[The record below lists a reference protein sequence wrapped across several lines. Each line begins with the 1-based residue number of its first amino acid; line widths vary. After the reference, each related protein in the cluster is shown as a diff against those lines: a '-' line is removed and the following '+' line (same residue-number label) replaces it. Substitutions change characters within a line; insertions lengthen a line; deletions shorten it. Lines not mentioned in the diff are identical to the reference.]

1 MESCEEGGRWL
12 AAICERSSAWR
23 GRAERMG
30 APSDLLARI
39 VALRDRAA
47 RERTGL
53 HYVEGLRGVL
63 QLLDAGRSVETIVYS
78 EILCRVAGAQKRVR
92 LARRAGLPVAR
103 VTPEEFRS
111 VSTTPR
117 ASGLAAIARQHWTPL
132 ERLDPRRGL
141 CWIAIRFL
149 RSRGNFGT
157 LLRTAEAVGAG
168 GVVCLGGAADPFD
181 PSVVRASMGGVFRL
195 EFARA
200 SLGAFAAW
208 TREHGCRVV
217 ATTPSAT
224 VAYTDVPV
232 EPPLVILFGEERAGL
247 TAEELRSARTRR
259 GSRSRAARTRST
271 WAWRRA

>member
-1 MESCEEGGRWL
+1 MDAR
-12 AAICERSSAWR
+12 
-23 GRAERMG
+23 
-30 APSDLLARI
+30 SDLLARI
-39 VALRDRAA
+39 IALRERGE

-53 HYVEGLRGVL
+53 LCVEGLRGVL
-63 QLLDAGRSVETIVYS
+63 RLLDAGRPVETLVYS
-78 EILCRVAGAQKRVR
+78 EVLCWHASAQKRVR
-92 LARRAGLPVAR
+92 LARRAGIPVAR

-132 ERLDPRRGL
+132 ERVDPRRGL
-141 CWIAIRFL
+141 CWIAVRFL

-181 PSVVRASMGGVFRL
+181 PSVVRASMGGVFGL

-200 SLGAFAAW
+200 TLDAFAAW
-208 TREHGCRVV
+208 TRGRGCRVV
-217 ATTPSAT
+217 GTSPTAA

-247 TAEELRSARTRR
+247 TAGELAVCTH
-259 GSRSRAARTRST
+259 AARIPIAGRADSLNVGV
-271 WAWRRA
+271 AAGVILYDVLRRRAGPGDFG